1 MDFITKKVFNLINSM
16 AVMMVIAYI
25 LTRSWFY
32 TEILE
37 RTISQHN
44 KIILTILFGGA
55 IRLWNNKRIP
65 YCRGNCNYP

>member
-1 MDFITKKVFNLINSM
+1 MDSITKSVFNLLNSM

-37 RTISQHN
+37 RTISRHN
-44 KIILTILFGGA
+44 KIILAILFGGLK
-55 IRLWNNKRIP
+55 IVWMS
-65 YCRGNCNYP
+65 